1 VSILKQERNKHI
13 LVRESENEV
22 REEVVS
28 ERVMTNQEVYDYFA
42 KIKCQR
48 KELEMRL
55 NNAKDT
61 VDAVQNALI
70 EIDKVIEK
78 WEPIARDCEKRIPK
92 PSEVK
97 KNE

>member
-1 VSILKQERNKHI
+1 MKQERNEHN
-13 LVRESENEV
+13 LVRENENEI
-22 REEVVS
+22 REEVIS
-28 ERVMTNQEVYDYFA
+28 ERLYNNQEIYDRFA
-42 KIKCQR
+42 KLKCQR

-61 VDAVQNALI
+61 VDAIQKALI
-70 EIDKVIEK
+70 EIDQVIGK

-97 KNE
+97 KNEK